1 MNGRMGAVAGADVRK
16 TRNQEPIDWRRIL
29 ERIIE
34 TLLIAAVISL
44 VGIVINMHTEVR
56 ILQDRL
62 NGSAHES
69 RSEGGQGASQ
79 QPTNGGS
86 NPGSGHDSVKPEEL
100 CPIIERQQRTHVKE
114 SFGEWAS
121 ESFTEDDLRR
131 FQEQDIPRRI
141 TNELKRDNTFIS
153 VVLAIQALPP
163 NKRQSLL
170 EACTKPLHPTWAQ
183 LGKISPEGQT
193 DAGQKA
199 EIMIATAV
207 VDLVKTLVRLPR
219 SEIEKLYT

>member
-131 FQEQDIPRRI
+131 FQEQDIPRHIYLRGPGDPGVA
-141 TNELKRDNTFIS
+141 TKQAPVVAGS
-153 VVLAIQALPP
+153 VHKTTASHLGTTRENQSRGP
-163 NKRQSLL
+163 N
-170 EACTKPLHPTWAQ
+170 
-183 LGKISPEGQT
+183 
-193 DAGQKA
+193 
-199 EIMIATAV
+199 
-207 VDLVKTLVRLPR
+207 
-219 SEIEKLYT
+219 